1 MRALLTLLVI
11 LITVPGVAEDFDI
24 SDISNLLETS
34 NTITTPGDVVLKL
47 DDTYILTEESL
58 KTTVT
63 KRDLCKLYKR
73 ALPYVLFHEDLLI
86 SLDRDDELAIDLIE
100 MIRCLDYPAWR
111 CVIEE

>member
-11 LITVPGVAEDFDI
+11 LIAVPGVAEDFDI
-24 SDISNLLETS
+24 SGITNLLDDID
-34 NTITTPGDVVLKL
+34 TITTPGDIVLNL

-58 KTTVT
+58 KTTVS

-86 SLDRDDELAIDLIE
+86 SLDHDDELAIDIIE

>member
-1 MRALLTLLVI
+1 MRVLLTLLIILTAVPGIAQGLNMENLSDIITSDGEVI
-11 LITVPGVAEDFDI
+11 LD
-24 SDISNLLETS
+24 L
-34 NTITTPGDVVLKL
+34 DVG
-47 DDTYILTEESL
+47 ILTEESL

-86 SLDRDDELAIDLIE
+86 SLDHDDELAIDLIE